1 MDSISIGKLSKQA
14 LKKLEKG
21 LPVRVKA
28 GDGHTLELGAKKVAK
43 LKKAFDKA
51 KGMTLQLD
59 EKEVAKSLG
68 AGLYAQGGGLY
79 AQSSP
84 VMRGKGKK
92 SPTKKSDHDIDF
104 DKPLFMGAGTR
115 LVDQKFSLR
124 DVGNFTTKEIPAIF
138 GGGGQKH
145 RNRMNMLIEKG
156 SIGVGGN
163 LISPFEQPV
172 AMRSI
177 PYSAT
182 FRQASQLPA
191 EFKMLHTGVV

>member
-1 MDSISIGKLSKQA
+1 MKSISISQLSKQA
-14 LKKLEKG
+14 LRKLKKG

-28 GDGHTLELGAKKVAK
+28 GEAHTLEMDARKVAK
-43 LKKAFDKA
+43 LKKAFDKT
-51 KGMTLQLD
+51 KGITLKLD
-59 EKEVAKSLG
+59 DTEVEKSLG
-68 AGLYAQGGGLY
+68 AGLFAGGGLY

-84 VMRGKGKK
+84 AMRGRGKK
-92 SPTKKSDHDIDF
+92 SAQTSA
-104 DKPLFMGAGTR
+104 DKDLDLTQPVFMGAGTR

-124 DVGNFTTKEIPAIF
+124 DVGNFNTKEIPAIF

-145 RNRMNMLIEKG
+145 RNRKDLLVEKG
-156 SIGVGGN
+156 SVGVGGN

-182 FRQASQLPA
+182 FRQASQLPQ